1 MEKKNCPNCGQPIT
15 GEKCQYCGTVFIDWA
30 LIDTDKPFYL
40 KFRHNGMI
48 TRAKCIARRFDVN
61 TYQEGPTV
69 YMDNIPYSSMV
80 PQDHMTINVEMD
92 IIPEEIC
99 GRKANLIKINESE
112 LNPNVAQEVLKEIF
126 TTEE

>member
-48 TRAKCIARRFDVN
+48 TRAKCIARTFDLTVH
-61 TYQEGPTV
+61 QESPTMF
-69 YMDNIPYSSMV
+69 YSDNEPYARIC
-80 PQDHMTINVEMD
+80 PQDSMTITVEMD
-92 IIPEEIC
+92 VIPEKIM
-99 GRKANLIKINESE
+99 GRETLLIKVNEDE
-112 LNPNVAQEVLKEIF
+112 VDLNDYDLQECLKEII
-126 TTEE
+126 